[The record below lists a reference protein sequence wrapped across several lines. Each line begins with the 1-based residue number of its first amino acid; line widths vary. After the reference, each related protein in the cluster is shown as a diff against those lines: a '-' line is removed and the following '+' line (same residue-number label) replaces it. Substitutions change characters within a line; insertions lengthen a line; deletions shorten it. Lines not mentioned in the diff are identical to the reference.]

1 MRFFPAGM
9 LYFRSIEVML
19 NGTQFNSL
27 SYLLFGL
34 SLRLICCHNQTKKLM
49 QVFRQYWISW
59 KTLRINPLFA
69 WRFSLLNHS
78 IEVLLPLPCCQQ
90 PTLLCPLGGECWWNL
105 LLQRFHCYPVFCKP
119 RQLLLSVLMLHI
131 NIVCHNCIPW
141 IVHDVGLLCCFLAH
155 CKWS

>member
-1 MRFFPAGM
+1 M
-9 LYFRSIEVML
+9 
-19 NGTQFNSL
+19 

-34 SLRLICCHNQTKKLM
+34 SLRLVCWHNQTKKLM

-78 IEVLLPLPCCQQ
+78 IEVLLPLA
-90 PTLLCPLGGECWWNL
+90 LLPAANFALSFGWGMLVESTFTEISL
-105 LLQRFHCYPVFCKP
+105 LPVFCKP

-141 IVHDVGLLCCFLAH
+141 IMHDVGLLCCFLAH